1 MNLNIQNLKED
12 NMSKR
17 IEVINTE
24 IKYGRQAVLYIQ
36 NGVIEFDTADLEYDK
51 GILSI
56 DTMEEAIKKYKEL
69 NNG

>member
-1 MNLNIQNLKED
+1 MG
-12 NMSKR
+12 KR
-17 IEVINTE
+17 VEVVRTE

-36 NGVIEFDTADLEYDK
+36 NGVIEFDTADLEYGK

-56 DTMEEAIKKYKEL
+56 ESMEEAIKKYKEL

>member
-1 MNLNIQNLKED
+1 
-12 NMSKR
+12 MSKK

-24 IKYGRQAVLYIQ
+24 IKYGRKAILYIQ

-56 DTMEEAIKKYKEL
+56 ETMEEAIKKYKEI